1 MEVKLETAYLVGLLN
16 GSEALCSSFDVA
28 MVFVGM
34 MFKS

>member
-1 MEVKLETAYLVGLLN
+1 MEVKPYLVGLLN
-16 GSEALCSSFDVA
+16 GGEAFSSSFDVA